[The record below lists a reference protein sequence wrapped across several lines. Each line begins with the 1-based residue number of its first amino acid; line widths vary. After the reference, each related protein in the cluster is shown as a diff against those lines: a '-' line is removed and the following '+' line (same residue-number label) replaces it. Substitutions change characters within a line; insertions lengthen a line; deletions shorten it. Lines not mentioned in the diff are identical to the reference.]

1 MPINFGSAPRQLSPE
16 ESGGTDLFGSL
27 LSGFDAYNT
36 VKKQQA
42 TAKQMAED
50 LLGRQLQNKINAA
63 NAKYAEPMAQ
73 ASLGIRQGELSAM
86 PYKQRLIEAQTQRA
100 QQLANQP
107 FGGMLAG
114 DAKEA
119 YALELLKNKLP
130 GGEDNEVYKR
140 ALRAYE
146 AKGTSAD
153 ILNQYRQGLTQ
164 TQGARS
170 LTNLGKLEN
179 EQRDILAGFEPG
191 TNRQVP
197 VDPQRQEQLLGQYNL
212 QKQKVVSDTD
222 ARKKAL
228 FATNIDK
235 TISNIDVDNLVQYG
249 GLANNITKK
258 IEEGKALTGNESE
271 SYDKY
276 QKALTG
282 AKLLAKQV
290 RQFYG
295 DSITPTIQEGL
306 ASLTDP
312 ATWRNNPRIA
322 KLKFKQF
329 TDILKSETQT
339 YRDALRNTNVFESAN
354 SNSSE
359 KNDPLGLR

>member
-1 MPINFGSAPRQLSPE
+1 M
-16 ESGGTDLFGSL
+16 
-27 LSGFDAYNT
+27 
-36 VKKQQA
+36 
-42 TAKQMAED
+42 
-50 LLGRQLQNKINAA
+50 
-63 NAKYAEPMAQ
+63 
-73 ASLGIRQGELSAM
+73 
-86 PYKQRLIEAQTQRA
+86 
-100 QQLANQP
+100 
-107 FGGMLAG
+107 
-114 DAKEA
+114 
-119 YALELLKNKLP
+119 
-130 GGEDNEVYKR
+130 
-140 ALRAYE
+140 
-146 AKGTSAD
+146 
-153 ILNQYRQGLTQ
+153 
-164 TQGARS
+164 
-170 LTNLGKLEN
+170 
-179 EQRDILAGFEPG
+179 
-191 TNRQVP
+191 
-197 VDPQRQEQLLGQYNL
+197 LGQYNL